1 MELSQERPPVVTP
14 QMTRAGVDILAG
26 FNRDLDS
33 ALDVV
38 AEVYRAM
45 ETERRRSNP
54 GAFDLENSEGTAQ
67 ANL

>member
-1 MELSQERPPVVTP
+1 MELSKERQPVVTP

-33 ALDVV
+33 PLEVV

-45 ETERRRSNP
+45 ETESRCSNP
-54 GAFDLENSEGTAQ
+54 DAFDSETSEGTVR